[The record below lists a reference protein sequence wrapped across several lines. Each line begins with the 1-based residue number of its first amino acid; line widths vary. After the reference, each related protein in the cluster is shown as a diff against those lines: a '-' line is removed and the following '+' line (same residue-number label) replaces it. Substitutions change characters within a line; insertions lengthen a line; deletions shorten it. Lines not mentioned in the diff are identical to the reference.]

1 MKVTLISKTT
11 GVNKYEPL
19 NSEEIIAAIA
29 RHGTIKEDNGK
40 LVRYLMDMNHWSP
53 LDMINFGFEVE
64 TSRAIGRH
72 ILRHWSI
79 KPQEMSERYQEMMSI
94 EPIELRWEH
103 PTNRQSSTTPIAT
116 ININNQSVNFMDEDI
131 SNELYDE
138 ILKISKLSDELIKS
152 YHNLVKFGVAKET
165 ARMFLFEA
173 TTSTLTL
180 NGALRSWLS
189 FLNVRM
195 EKTAQK
201 EIRQVAELIG
211 NELERLMPNIF
222 STIDWKHGLF
232 MNTKK

>member
-1 MKVTLISKTT
+1 MKVTLVTKTV
-11 GVNKYEPL
+11 GVDKYEAL
-19 NSEEIIAAIA
+19 DSEEIIAAIA
-29 RHGTIKEDNGK
+29 RHGIIKDDNGK
-40 LVRYLMDMNHWSP
+40 LVKYLMTMNHWSP

-79 KPQEMSERYQEMMSI
+79 KPQELSERYQEMVSI

-116 ININNQSVNFMDEDI
+116 ININDQNINFVNNNI
-131 SNELYDE
+131 STALYDE
-138 ILKISKLSDELIKS
+138 ILKISKLSTELIES

-165 ARMFLFEA
+165 ARMILPEA

-180 NGALRSWLS
+180 NGSLRSWLS

-201 EIRQVAELIG
+201 EIQQIAVLIG
-211 NELERLMPNIF
+211 NELEQLMPHIF
-222 STIDWKHGLF
+222 DRIDWKHGLF
-232 MNTKK
+232 MNNKN